1 MTVFKE
7 KVNLTEVNDGYV
19 VDCYEVVDDEEC

>member
-7 KVNLTEVNDGYV
+7 KVNLTEVNDSFA